1 MLLFKRILILLSV
14 LLFGSA
20 IYLIIVDPTLDINIP
35 ESTINDGIQSKMP
48 FVKDIVIDLP
58 LLEPKNGTI
67 TANQAIISLISN
79 HDFDNPDENGFINI
93 KGNIDI
99 LLDDSKGNGDF
110 DVTGQIKYEDGDF
123 FVRDS
128 VLNSIN
134 IISLE
139 LSEKDQKLLDKSK
152 NVVAAAKDLKKKTF
166 AFLNK
171 HKLIKDKKTS
181 ESKANSFLTKAK
193 KKLSDKARTFIINKI
208 ESTPVY
214 SLKQKDFK
222 QSLAAMALQKI
233 VVSDQNFMAQL
244 SGGKIVKKF
253 LLYIILAFSVVL
265 FLIGG
270 FMNINNN
277 KRSNGSSGGSGG
289 GFLDGVEFA
298 FDLTF

>member
-1 MLLFKRILILLSV
+1 M
-14 LLFGSA
+14 
-20 IYLIIVDPTLDINIP
+20 YLVIFDPKIDINIP
-35 ESTINDGIQSKMP
+35 ESKINDGIQSKMP
-48 FVKDIVIDLP
+48 FVKDIIIDLP
-58 LLEPKNGTI
+58 LLDPKNGTI
-67 TANQAIISLISN
+67 TVNKADVSLISN
-79 HDFDNPDENGFINI
+79 YDFDNPNKNGFINI

-110 DVTGQIKYEDGDF
+110 DVMGEIKYEDGDF
-123 FVRDS
+123 FVKNIIF
-128 VLNSIN
+128 NSIN
-134 IISLE
+134 ITSFE
-139 LSEKDQKLLDKSK
+139 LSKKDQELLDKGK

-171 HKLIKDKKTS
+171 HKLIKNKKDS
-181 ESKANSFLTKAK
+181 ESKANSFLSKAKTKLTDKTKA
-193 KKLSDKARTFIINKI
+193 LIIDKI

-222 QSLAAMALQKI
+222 QSLAAMALQKV
-233 VVSDQNFMAQL
+233 VVSDQNLMVQL
-244 SGGKIVKKF
+244 SGGQIVKKF
-253 LLYIILAFSVVL
+253 FLYIILVFSVVL

-270 FMNINNN
+270 FMSINNN